1 MSVRLEPVNKKRLAY
16 YRMPA
21 DLLYILWYF
30 LTMDHIHMEKW
41 KVGELKMDL
50 GNDGQGEVGKVIK
63 EPVN

>member
-1 MSVRLEPVNKKRLAY
+1 
-16 YRMPA
+16 
-21 DLLYILWYF
+21 
-30 LTMDHIHMEKW
+30 MEKW